1 MPNVFS
7 AVVTCTR
14 DAEVKYIQSGQAL
27 LTVNVANNQ
36 GFGDKQT
43 TLFIRVNLWGK
54 RAEGQLKDFLLKG
67 TKIFIS
73 GELTQSSYTGND
85 GTAKTS
91 LELNA
96 NVIELVGKKSDNAG
110 QSQPAPQ
117 SQHHEQKSNG
127 YSPTTQ
133 VTDAPYDDDI
143 PFNHVPR

>member
-1 MPNVFS
+1 MSNVFN

-14 DAEVKYIQSGQAL
+14 DAEVRFIPSGQAV

-43 TLFIRVNLWGK
+43 TLFIRVQLWGK

-85 GTAKTS
+85 GAAKTS

-96 NVIELVGKKSDNAG
+96 NIIELVSKKGDSPAQG
-110 QSQPAPQ
+110 QQPAAQ
-117 SQHHEQKSNG
+117 SKNEPPRNNQPTHGDNFDAD
-127 YSPTTQ
+127 YS
-133 VTDAPYDDDI
+133 DDI
-143 PFNHVPR
+143 PFN

>member
-1 MPNVFS
+1 MSNVFN

-14 DAEVKYIQSGQAL
+14 DAEVRFIPSGQAV

-43 TLFIRVNLWGK
+43 TLFIRVQLWGK

-85 GTAKTS
+85 GVAKTS

-96 NVIELVGKKSDNAG
+96 NIIELVSKKSDSPAQG
-110 QSQPAPQ
+110 QQPAAQPQ
-117 SQHHEQKSNG
+117 NAPQGGNQ
-127 YSPTTQ
+127 PTQ
-133 VTDAPYDDDI
+133 GDNFDAPYDDMNI
-143 PFNHVPR
+143 PF

>member
-1 MPNVFS
+1 MSNVFN

-14 DAEVKYIQSGQAL
+14 DAEVRFIPSGQAV

-43 TLFIRVNLWGK
+43 TLFIRVQLWGK

-85 GTAKTS
+85 GVAKTN

-96 NVIELVGKKSDNAG
+96 NIIELVSKKSDSPAQG
-110 QSQPAPQ
+110 QQPAQPQ
-117 SQHHEQKSNG
+117 NAPPRGNQPPHGDNF
-127 YSPTTQ
+127 
-133 VTDAPYDDDI
+133 DAPYDSQEM
-143 PFNHVPR
+143 PF